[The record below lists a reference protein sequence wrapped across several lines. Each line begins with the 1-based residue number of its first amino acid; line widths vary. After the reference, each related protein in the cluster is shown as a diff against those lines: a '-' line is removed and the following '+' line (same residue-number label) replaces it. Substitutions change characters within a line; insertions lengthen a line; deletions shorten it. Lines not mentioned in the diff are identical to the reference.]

1 MSDTS
6 NLFSIIDSYIAD
18 LFVPPD
24 RGLEEGLKRANDA
37 GLPEIQVSATQ
48 GKFLYLL
55 AKLVGA
61 RRILEVGT
69 LGGFSTI
76 WLARALPEGGRLI
89 TLELD
94 PKHAEL
100 AGKNIEAAALAS
112 KVEIVLGPALETLP
126 KVCANAREPFDV
138 VFLDAD
144 KPGYAAY
151 FGHVMK
157 AVRSGSLI
165 LADNVIR
172 QGGVLA
178 PARDEPDDIAI
189 RSFNAM
195 LAADSRLESV
205 ILQQVGTK
213 GHDGIAIARVK

>member
-1 MSDTS
+1 MAEAS
-6 NLFSIIDSYIAD
+6 NLFSIVDNYIAE
-18 LFVPPD
+18 LFIPSDKVMED
-24 RGLEEGLKRANDA
+24 ALGRAKDA

-55 AKLVGA
+55 AKLAGA

-76 WLARALPEGGRLI
+76 WLARALPEGGRLV

-94 PKHAEL
+94 PKHAEV
-100 AGKNIEAAALAS
+100 ARANIENAGLS
-112 KVEIVLGPALETLP
+112 GKVEIILGSALETLP
-126 KVCANAREPFDV
+126 KVCSDAREPFDV

-144 KPGYAAY
+144 KPGYATYYSHA
-151 FGHVMK
+151 MK

-178 PARDEPDDIAI
+178 PDRDNADDIAI
-189 RSFNAM
+189 RS
-195 LAADSRLESV
+195 LTR
-205 ILQQVGTK
+205 
-213 GHDGIAIARVK
+213 

>member
-1 MSDTS
+1 MADVLD
-6 NLFSIIDSYIAD
+6 LFSVVDNYIAD

-24 RGLEEGLKRANDA
+24 AALEAALKEAQKA
-37 GLPEIQVSATQ
+37 KLPEIQISATQ

-55 AKLVGA
+55 AKLAGA

-94 PKHAEL
+94 AHHAEV
-100 AGKNIEAAALAS
+100 ARVNIERAGLS
-112 KVEIVLGPALETLP
+112 GKVEIVLGSAQETLP
-126 KVCANAREPFDV
+126 KVCADAREPFDV

-151 FGHVMK
+151 FSQVMK
-157 AVRSGSLI
+157 VGRSGSLI

-172 QGGVLA
+172 KGEVRR
-178 PARDEPDDIAI
+178 PARDNSDDIAI

-195 LAADSRLESV
+195 IAADSRLEAV
-205 ILQQVGTK
+205 ILQQVGAK

>member
-1 MSDTS
+1 MAEAS
-6 NLFSIIDSYIAD
+6 NLFSIVDNYIAE
-18 LFVPPD
+18 LFIPSDKVMED
-24 RGLEEGLKRANDA
+24 ALGRAKDA

-55 AKLVGA
+55 AKLAGA

-76 WLARALPEGGRLI
+76 WLARALPEGGRLV

-94 PKHAEL
+94 PKHAEV
-100 AGKNIEAAALAS
+100 ARANIENAGLS
-112 KVEIVLGPALETLP
+112 GKVEIILGSALETLP
-126 KVCANAREPFDV
+126 KVCSDAREPFDV

-144 KPGYAAY
+144 KPGYATYYSHA
-151 FGHVMK
+151 MK

-178 PARDEPDDIAI
+178 PDRDNADDIAI
-189 RSFNAM
+189 RAFNAM
-195 LAADSRLESV
+195 IAADSRVEAL
-205 ILQQVGTK
+205 ILQQVGAK
-213 GHDGIAIARVK
+213 DHDGIAIARVK

>member
-1 MSDTS
+1 MADTS
-6 NLFSIIDSYIAD
+6 NLFSIVDNYIAD

-24 RGLEEGLKRANDA
+24 AALEAALKQAQQA
-37 GLPEIQVSATQ
+37 ELPEIQVSGVQ

-61 RRILEVGT
+61 RRILEIGT

-76 WLARALPEGGRLI
+76 WLARALPEGGRII

-94 PKHAEL
+94 PRHAEV
-100 AGKNIEAAALAS
+100 ARVNIERAGLLS
-112 KVEIVLGPALETLP
+112 KVEIVLGAAQETLA
-126 KVCANAREPFDV
+126 KVCAEAREPFDV

-151 FGHVMK
+151 FSQVMK
-157 AVRSGSLI
+157 VVRSGSLI

-172 QGGVLA
+172 QA
-178 PARDEPDDIAI
+178 EC
-189 RSFNAM
+189 
-195 LAADSRLESV
+195 SRPIEITPTISPSDPS
-205 ILQQVGTK
+205 TP
-213 GHDGIAIARVK
+213 

>member
-1 MSDTS
+1 MADSST
-6 NLFSIIDSYIAD
+6 LFSIIDNYIAD

-24 RGLEEGLKRANDA
+24 RVLEEGLKRANDA

-94 PKHAEL
+94 SKHAEV
-100 AGKNIEAAALAS
+100 AGKNIEAAGLAS
-112 KVEIVLGPALETLP
+112 KVEIIVGSALETLP
-126 KVCANAREPFDV
+126 KVCANATEPFDV

-151 FGHVMK
+151 FDQVMK

-178 PARDEPDDIAI
+178 PARDEADDIAI
-189 RSFNAM
+189 RAFNAM

-205 ILQQVGTK
+205 ILQQVGIK
-213 GHDGIAIARVK
+213 GHDGIAVSRVK